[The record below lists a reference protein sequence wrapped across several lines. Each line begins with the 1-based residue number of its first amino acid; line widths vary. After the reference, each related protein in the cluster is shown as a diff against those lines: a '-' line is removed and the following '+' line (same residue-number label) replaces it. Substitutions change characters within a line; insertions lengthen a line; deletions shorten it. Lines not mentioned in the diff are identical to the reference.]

1 MRTLNLG
8 ILAHV
13 DAGKTSLTERLLYEA
28 GVLDEIGSVDVGN
41 TQTDTLDL
49 ERRRGITIKTAVAA
63 FEIDGVTVNLVDTPG
78 HPDFIAEVER
88 VLDVLDGVV
97 LVVSAVEGVQAQ
109 TRVLMR
115 ALQRLRLPTIVY
127 VNKIDRSGA
136 RADALLTE
144 LNDRLGGGMI
154 GMQRVCGIGLRT
166 AQVADALHETGVA
179 ATALDVL
186 TGHDDRLLEDFVL
199 TGSVSPQR
207 LRTAVADQTRKAL
220 VRPVFFGSA
229 VTGAGATELMA
240 GILEFLPA
248 SPLGANGTARDT
260 PVEELGGAAT
270 IFKVDRGAAGER
282 ICYLR
287 MRAGTLRT
295 RDRVE
300 LPDGRGGRVTAI
312 LASEPG
318 GFRRR
323 DVLLAGQIGKVTGL
337 QARIGDVIG
346 TAAHQRPA
354 WHFSPPTLE
363 SVIVPIAGTDAGA
376 LHTALSELAEADP
389 LIGLRSD
396 GAGQLAVSLYGEVQ
410 KEVLQSTLLEQ
421 HGLMVEFR
429 TSTTLCIERLAGTGC
444 AVEHISTDD
453 NPFLATVGLR
463 VEPAPVGAGVDFR
476 LGIELGSMPLAFLTA
491 VQATVRETLRQGL
504 SGWDVPDCLVT
515 MTHGR
520 YAPRQSAMHANFD
533 KSMSST
539 GADFRGLTPMVL
551 MQALRTAGT
560 TVHEPLHRFRLEIP
574 ADTYGAVLPVL
585 ASLGGTPEL
594 PVPDRS
600 VYRLGGV
607 VPAASVHRLY
617 QALPELTRGE
627 AVLETEF
634 DSYRPVAG
642 RPPVRARTGPDPLQR
657 RTYLMAVLRKL

>member
-28 GVLDEIGSVDVGN
+28 GVLDTIGSVDAGS
-41 TQTDTLDL
+41 TQTDTLAL
-49 ERRRGITIKTAVAA
+49 ERRRGITIRTAVAT
-63 FEIDGVTVNLVDTPG
+63 FVREGVTVNLVDTPG

-97 LVVSAVEGVQAQ
+97 LVVSAVEGVQSQ

-115 ALQRLRLPTIVY
+115 ALQRLRLPVIVF

-136 RADALLTE
+136 RYHDLVTE
-144 LNDRLGGGMI
+144 LNERLGGGMI
-154 GMQRVCGIGLRT
+154 AVQRVCRLGGRS
-166 AQVADALHETGVA
+166 ADVRGDLDDSVLA

-186 TGHDDRLLEDFVL
+186 TATDDRLLEEFVA
-199 TGSVSPQR
+199 TGAVAPQR
-207 LRTAVADQTRKAL
+207 LRAAVAEQTAKAL

-229 VTGAGATELMA
+229 VTGAGAAELMT
-240 GILEFLPA
+240 GILAFLPA
-248 SPLGANGTARDT
+248 SAPAGADDADLDHS
-260 PVEELGGAAT
+260 PVSAT
-270 IFKVDRGAAGER
+270 VFKIDRGDAGER
-282 ICYLR
+282 ICFLR

-295 RDRVE
+295 RDLVE
-300 LPDGRGGRVTAI
+300 LPDGRGGRVTGIRAG
-312 LASEPG
+312 EPG

-323 DVLLAGQIGKVTGL
+323 DVLLAGQIGTVTGL
-337 QARIGDVIG
+337 PARIGDVIG
-346 TAAHQRPA
+346 AADHRRVT

-363 SVIVPIAGTDAGA
+363 SVVVPVAGTDRGA

-396 GAGQLAVSLYGEVQ
+396 DDGQLVVSLYGEVQ
-410 KEVLQSTLLEQ
+410 KEVLESTLLEE
-421 HGLMVEFR
+421 HGLEVRFR
-429 TSTTLCIERLAGTGC
+429 ASTTLCIERLTGTGC
-444 AVEHISTDD
+444 AVEHLYAGD

-491 VQATVRETLRQGL
+491 VQDTVRQTLRQGL
-504 SGWDVPDCLVT
+504 FGWDVPDCVVT

-539 GADFRGLTPMVL
+539 GADFRGLTPLVVMA
-551 MQALRTAGT
+551 ALQRAGT
-560 TVHEPLHRFRLEIP
+560 AVHEPFHRFQLEIP
-574 ADTYGAVLPVL
+574 AATYGVVLPAL
-585 ASLGGTPEL
+585 ASLGGIPE
-594 PVPDRS
+594 PPIPDRS
-600 VYRLGGV
+600 AYRLGGV
-607 VPAASVHRLY
+607 LPAASVHVLY
-617 QALPELTRGE
+617 QTLPGLTSGE
-627 AVLETEF
+627 AVLETAF
-634 DSYRPVAG
+634 DSYRPVVG
-642 RPPVRARTGPDPLQR
+642 RPPVRARSGPDPLR
-657 RTYLMAVLRKL
+657 RKAYLTAVLRRLL